1 MPEIKREEIETL
13 DKKQSRL
20 DWHMD
25 LSDTWKHWFRDL
37 ASELNKKDGNFD
49 KEEVGKAAQK
59 RIDAMIESKGIS
71 IKNLSPEEQ
80 QRIRDIQD
88 KMLTG
93 MNNMN
98 TPAEM
103 VEEYGKIREKLM
115 WALSASDG
123 KFVTTERGMQI
134 QQEWEQRKEEVKKE
148 SWEDSVEQLRNEI
161 QKAIDKRN
169 ADKLS
174 RTTTRATEI
183 ASNQQAARW
192 ELEKWP
198 PDMIS

>member
-25 LSDTWKHWFRDL
+25 LSDTWKRWFRDL

-49 KEEVGKAAQK
+49 KEELGKAAQK

-93 MNNMN
+93 MNKMN

-123 KFVTTERGMQI
+123 KFVTTERGVQI

-148 SWEDSVEQLRNEI
+148 SWEDSVEQLRDEI

-169 ADKLS
+169 ARKLS
-174 RTTTRATEI
+174 AETLR
-183 ASNQQAARW
+183 NQ
-192 ELEKWP
+192 ELRNNKESAQVALAKWP
-198 PDMIS
+198 PDAIG

>member
-25 LSDTWKHWFRDL
+25 LSDTWKRWFRDL

-93 MNNMN
+93 MNKMN

-123 KFVTTERGMQI
+123 KFVTTERGVQI